1 MYCFTFKLYQKK
13 QHHTGRVRHVQ
24 INVALLVKVPVSE
37 PVYHV
42 LVSDNR
48 FSFQYKISGAD
59 GRQDVTLN
67 GVLCTCAGKL
77 SFQITNKQSLN
88 MVSMFLEGMSLP
100 VSQHV
105 CT

>member
-1 MYCFTFKLYQKK
+1 MSLLATTGLAFSTKLAALMV
-13 QHHTGRVRHVQ
+13 GRMLR
-24 INVALLVKVPVSE
+24 
-37 PVYHV
+37 
-42 LVSDNR
+42 
-48 FSFQYKISGAD
+48 
-59 GRQDVTLN
+59 LN

-77 SFQITNKQSLN
+77 SFQITNKHSLN